1 MGQQSMKLIEIETDD
16 VHLRLLTMIW
26 LGLTLTTGMMEGLI
40 HLILNFGGVT
50 TSKFRMFTSNQQSC
64 WKLRRSC

>member
-26 LGLTLTTGMMEGLI
+26 V
-40 HLILNFGGVT
+40 GGIVWET
-50 TSKFRMFTSNQQSC
+50 YPYYADDGGFDP
-64 WKLRRSC
+64 